1 MSVQVE
7 AAPSRLDKTALR
19 RQRNKM
25 SIKRKRT
32 TPPSSQQ
39 LKNLQSN
46 GLYVHSSPPRVL
58 QVNPSI
64 IRQWLRSGDLEKLE
78 SVVLEGQGHKL
89 VGEYS
94 PDPKVRAYIKTVPTL
109 MAKIEML
116 HEAATK
122 DQLGDM
128 ETMLQEEKS
137 KRMALCKDSA
147 GVPLLHKAVYYDH
160 QDMVRWLV
168 ENYPLT
174 VSTKDKD
181 GRTALFYC
189 CVLKDPKATWELLE
203 TAGADPSATD
213 SQARIAAYYIEH
225 PNEIDMPDT
234 RDLSGSFRRFTSGKN
249 GLVVTRANIRIWIHD
264 RDLGRLQQM
273 LWEGHGGKLRVET
286 SNSPRVK
293 RFLDAVPY
301 IMGTIKDVHAAVVND
316 DKETFQKR
324 TADPVP
330 NQIFISKDQNG
341 LNPLHKAAG
350 LGREEMV
357 EGILQRSPSAALAT
371 DNEGRLPLH
380 YAAAVKD
387 GGHIY
392 NLLVEA
398 GANENALDNR
408 GKPPSYYRTKPGELD
423 LKNLQVIPDAPRTAT
438 IFPPAWDWRLLNNMT
453 YDFGPVPVDSDM
465 KYNEDKPPERKQK
478 SVSNMAGAAVAAAT
492 EIRAE
497 IPEVATD
504 VSQLSNGIVTPT
516 EGHKGAE
523 PLGDEDEGVGE
534 ESDHDEDYR
543 GQMEEEEKEAAK
555 TDHEDQQTDNEGEG
569 EDYGDGTGEAIDRW
583 ERQDDEMEAA
593 GEEDAGMGEEE
604 EEEEARPESEE
615 VTEVTHKDVDVEPAE
630 EDEEVKQLVEE
641 GNMEQLANLVLNGE
655 GHRLIGQTS
664 DDPEL
669 QGFLNNVPAYM
680 AKIRAVHEAAQEGN
694 LRDLQA
700 ALDRRKFAIARDGS
714 NSMGTTPLHVAT
726 LFGHTAI
733 IRYLGSRFPETL
745 HARDGN
751 DRTPLHYAATM
762 ADNGHFYNL
771 LLNLGADPA
780 LKDNQDNTA
789 EYYLKNTGILT
800 HQDLLEQ
807 YGASGEDANNML
819 EDKVPNDTVSARRD
833 IDDPEILEALERCYE
848 LVREETSTNGQLM
861 SGTLLQRYLKRPVFE
876 KLKMRLTRMDHNL
889 LDVIWPGAKEVPED
903 NDDDLDEELEEVIQR
918 NGGVLIPDYES
929 YTVFAE
935 LLMPLIKDLHGL
947 LVSYDL
953 NPQPKSMFF
962 LAEEGEDEDEDE
974 IRKKKGSI
982 GEIITD
988 PSGKQ
993 VKSGRIECCRNV
1005 AEYQIPSGLSF
1016 AQLEALERDLVSA
1029 LKDCDQGQTGDNDD
1043 DDEEK
1048 SYYSIAEVL
1057 EDNSEVKDKLE
1068 ASNLLVLL
1076 TDEHENEENLLHGQH
1091 WPHGRGVFITK
1102 DGNMAIWINVQE
1114 HLRIVSS
1121 TPKDNPS
1128 SLGEAYDRLAHLIM
1142 DLETMFEF
1150 KTDLLLGN
1158 LTACPSVLGNTLHI
1172 YLTAH
1177 LPKLGQEK
1185 DKLKHLCSVRGLNIK
1200 KKSKE
1205 EDMFNIWNQQ
1215 SLSITEHQTLKDF
1228 SIAASN
1234 IVQLESNHS
1243 KKSKK

>member
-465 KYNEDKPPERKQK
+465 KYNEDKPPERVKKQK

-819 EDKVPNDTVSARRD
+819 EDKGNLP
-833 IDDPEILEALERCYE
+833 
-848 LVREETSTNGQLM
+848 
-861 SGTLLQRYLKRPVFE
+861 QRNIPDGRPVFWTEEGQYLTNALGDPLVKGLAEVANARPSDPIAHLATYLYNYANTSRDIRNNTQQSAMMITTGPPEAVGNFAAALPSSLVEDPDTIQPASDSPETAVTSANRDEHGQSMLHFAAARSHGRNALFQLLQEVDINVGYRDELYRTARDVAIQANLPENIQDIDKWVLYMAARGETE
-876 KLKMRLTRMDHNL
+876 KLMQLLLEGYDHI
-889 LDVIWPGAKEVPED
+889 LDVEDEEENHIFDVVQRQNEQETMAFLQSIPSFEERREQLHSTIRRGNMEELKSILTPEAGKGKLLAVAKNAYGRCSLHIAVLSQDEEMTEFIATNFRETLRVGDNLERTPLHYAMGLEKVESLSAILIKAGAK
-903 NDDDLDEELEEVIQR
+903 R
-918 NGGVLIPDYES
+918 VL
-929 YTVFAE
+929 
-935 LLMPLIKDLHGL
+935 KDLKGRQP
-947 LVSYDL
+947 SYYFM
-953 NPQPKSMFF
+953 NKSDI
-962 LAEEGEDEDEDE
+962 L
-974 IRKKKGSI
+974 R
-982 GEIITD
+982 
-988 PSGKQ
+988 
-993 VKSGRIECCRNV
+993 
-1005 AEYQIPSGLSF
+1005 
-1016 AQLEALERDLVSA
+1016 
-1029 LKDCDQGQTGDNDD
+1029 LK
-1043 DDEEK
+1043 DDEE
-1048 SYYSIAEVL
+1048 AM
-1057 EDNSEVKDKLE
+1057 
-1068 ASNLLVLL
+1068 
-1076 TDEHENEENLLHGQH
+1076 
-1091 WPHGRGVFITK
+1091 
-1102 DGNMAIWINVQE
+1102 NM
-1114 HLRIVSS
+1114 
-1121 TPKDNPS
+1121 
-1128 SLGEAYDRLAHLIM
+1128 
-1142 DLETMFEF
+1142 
-1150 KTDLLLGN
+1150 
-1158 LTACPSVLGNTLHI
+1158 
-1172 YLTAH
+1172 
-1177 LPKLGQEK
+1177 
-1185 DKLKHLCSVRGLNIK
+1185 
-1200 KKSKE
+1200 
-1205 EDMFNIWNQQ
+1205 
-1215 SLSITEHQTLKDF
+1215 
-1228 SIAASN
+1228 
-1234 IVQLESNHS
+1234 
-1243 KKSKK
+1243 